1 MYNLL
6 PFNLYT
12 IDNPDFIVFSLME
25 NSIDMKRVRVNA
37 IVPKAGAS
45 SNLVTKL
52 LNVLN
57 ATKSG
62 PTLNSGWI
70 AL

>member
-1 MYNLL
+1 M
-6 PFNLYT
+6 
-12 IDNPDFIVFSLME
+12 DNPDFIVFSLME
-25 NSIDMKRVRVNA
+25 NSIGMKRVKVNA

-57 ATKSG
+57 STKSG
-62 PTLNSGWI
+62 PTLNSGWV